1 MISRSYLINNG
12 KLKDRS
18 ELHLVIVSSLLFLVF
33 LAYLRVGLGFQ
44 LLHSD
49 ALSYWNESFNWKRP
63 FSNWWVP
70 GYSLTIALVRGVTFN
85 LLSPTA
91 VMIAISG
98 AFYLI
103 GVRAA
108 YLLARELKIDFAFY
122 VALLFAL
129 YPFVGLTYSVYPIA
143 DSMATA
149 LLLLA
154 SLAFLKQEWIAF
166 AIYSGLAML
175 THKATW
181 FFIPPLL
188 LVVFARHKE
197 ARWPLLFVPLPLLIW
212 MVAGGLY
219 HNDAFWFARWSVANL
234 VVSKTTLPVFAGV
247 VDPLLSANS
256 PKIAKGL
263 IVLATFFSTIVVF
276 IYSVRFRFWLGISIT
291 LSIISMIALLNEYE
305 IWATVRWSKMLLLPF
320 SYVLVKQF
328 PALKRA
334 KVSSPAFL
342 VVSVLAFITNVL
354 FGYYFTKFL
363 SG

>member
-1 MISRSYLINNG
+1 
-12 KLKDRS
+12 
-18 ELHLVIVSSLLFLVF
+18 
-33 LAYLRVGLGFQ
+33 
-44 LLHSD
+44 
-49 ALSYWNESFNWKRP
+49 
-63 FSNWWVP
+63 
-70 GYSLTIALVRGVTFN
+70 
-85 LLSPTA
+85 
-91 VMIAISG
+91 MIAISG

-108 YLLARELKIDFAFY
+108 YLVARELKIDFAFH

-166 AIYSGLAML
+166 AIYSALAML

-188 LVVFARHKE
+188 LVAFARHKE
-197 ARWPLLFVPLPLLIW
+197 ARWPLLIVPLPLLIW

-219 HNDAFWFARWSVANL
+219 HHDAFWFARWSVTNL
-234 VVSKTTLPVFAGV
+234 VVSKRTLPVFAGV
-247 VDPLLSANS
+247 VGPLLSASS
-256 PKIAKGL
+256 PKIMKGL

-291 LSIISMIALLNEYE
+291 VSIISMIALLNEYE
-305 IWATVRWSKMLLLPF
+305 IWATVRWSKMLF
-320 SYVLVKQF
+320 
-328 PALKRA
+328 A
-334 KVSSPAFL
+334 AF
-342 VVSVLAFITNVL
+342 
-354 FGYYFTKFL
+354 
-363 SG
+363 